1 MSVVNYLLFT
11 VYKIMKIIIFHGERL
26 INPNYL
32 IITVM
37 PTGKTQVNPQEELIK
52 DLTDQ
57 IWSLIP
63 YSAKRNNKI
72 TWVMV
77 YNVVRKA
84 VGAVG
89 CVDTEKLND
98 YFDIRVIDTNGLDAI
113 YKTLT
118 NELSKYACVD
128 NDKLAYDV
136 DGVRAMTI
144 NYIMDA
150 INECL
155 RSPCTDADINELIEL
170 INANKAVLGMEYYRL
185 LAKIRGLRPVTKAIS
200 EAVTVAEPK
209 PIKPTKAIIETSAK
223 PAKALVE
230 DVEENWQL
238 ILRPIRRG
246 VDSGS
251 RVSDVAQENW
261 DKVLRV
267 RQPLRVRVVGF
278 IRSLLRVIK
287 RR

>member
-1 MSVVNYLLFT
+1 
-11 VYKIMKIIIFHGERL
+11 
-26 INPNYL
+26 
-32 IITVM
+32 M

-113 YKTLT
+113 YKTLV
-118 NELSKYACVD
+118 NELSKYACA
-128 NDKLAYDV
+128 NSEKMTYDA
-136 DGVRAMTI
+136 DSVRAMTI
-144 NYIMDA
+144 NYIMNA
-150 INECL
+150 INECVK
-155 RSPCTDADINELIEL
+155 SACTESDIEEL
-170 INANKAVLGMEYYRL
+170 INMVNDNRGVLGMEYYRL

-200 EAVTVAEPK
+200 ETVTVAETK
-209 PIKPTKAIIETSAK
+209 LIKPTKAIIEDSAK
-223 PAKALVE
+223 PTKALVE